1 MNAPTSI
8 LSNKEHNSSMEKV
21 VKSKIELG
29 LLPFMIS
36 NLVHKFQMICL
47 NGT

>member
-1 MNAPTSI
+1 V
-8 LSNKEHNSSMEKV
+8 EKV
-21 VKSKIELG
+21 AKSEIELG

-36 NLVHKFQMICL
+36 NLVHTFQMICL